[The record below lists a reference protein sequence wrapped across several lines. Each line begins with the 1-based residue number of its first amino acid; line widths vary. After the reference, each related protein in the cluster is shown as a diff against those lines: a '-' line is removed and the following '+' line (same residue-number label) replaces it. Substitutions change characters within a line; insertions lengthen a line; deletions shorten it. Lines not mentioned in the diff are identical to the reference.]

1 MNPNKNAGELI
12 QCGAAGEERLAGEP
26 PDTGQQR
33 GKNRRLGCNLARSA
47 NERHHGAEEVVG
59 LPKRGGRL
67 RPGDSAAAES
77 AAGGPVTAGPGAS
90 AAGRNAGRRPPGS
103 RRTQFPVAT
112 ASARR
117 RRVCR
122 RAGAAR
128 PQGRRVGPAVPS
140 SAPSLRWAVPQRH
153 GLLFGRRLEGAAASG
168 GADASPARRPVAASG
183 AREDSRPPRTC
194 LPAAAGRPR
203 PQRDGQL
210 SKKAQTTEGC
220 KPFHVLKAC

>member
-1 MNPNKNAGELI
+1 
-12 QCGAAGEERLAGEP
+12 
-26 PDTGQQR
+26 
-33 GKNRRLGCNLARSA
+33 
-47 NERHHGAEEVVG
+47 
-59 LPKRGGRL
+59 
-67 RPGDSAAAES
+67 
-77 AAGGPVTAGPGAS
+77 
-90 AAGRNAGRRPPGS
+90 PGS

-194 LPAAAGRPR
+194 LPAAAGRPGPPRGELGQRSGHHCRFRETRGPQAR
-203 PQRDGQL
+203 PGPRASSDWL
-210 SKKAQTTEGC
+210 PALAPRS
-220 KPFHVLKAC
+220 PRR